1 MRSPQESL
9 IHDAAALFQL
19 VDSVD
24 KFVAEHQSTY
34 TYTDATEAFLSRVR
48 TLATKTRQQ
57 VSDIVQRPV
66 TTPAETRQQY
76 SDLIIEK
83 DRWRILHTYVK
94 PASDAHTLVLPV
106 ALINLAARHLR
117 LVRVG
122 EVVKL
127 VPLLTQQL
135 MYFHNVT
142 SLKDLDDFVFVE
154 LPYSQGPTFF
164 TNLTIYHELGHYAF
178 DRMSNA
184 QSANQPFMQLAHAM
198 EVSFDSK
205 LGKQL
210 PAGKNRDWAKRVLDS
225 WALEIFCDLF
235 AGRFLGPAFTFALID
250 VLSLLGL
257 MQNGIEITFD
267 EEHPAPAFRLR
278 EQVKQLK
285 RDSWWDCVA
294 HLDSEHVRLCERL
307 VARPLADY
315 EFVLNQTGIPVFVE
329 TLDEIVPHIYQ
340 LIEAITPDPKAV
352 AQDFERRRLDIEG
365 CLLQGVVPSH
375 LWKQGTAESPVPES
389 IINAAY
395 SFYLTAMPNLLN
407 KLIDQER
414 SELKKRSDLTGK
426 LEGWTLKALEDY
438 QIYTDVRKG
447 S

>member
-9 IHDAAALFQL
+9 IHEAAALFRL
-19 VDSVD
+19 VESVD
-24 KFVAEHQSTY
+24 KFVAENQSTY

-48 TLATKTRQQ
+48 MLATKTKQQ
-57 VSDIVQRPV
+57 ISDIVQRHV
-66 TTPAETRQQY
+66 KTPEETRQQY

-106 ALINLAARHLR
+106 ALTNLAARHLG
-117 LVRVG
+117 LVKVG
-122 EVVKL
+122 GVAKL

-142 SLKDLDDFVFVE
+142 SLKDLEDFVFVE

-164 TNLTIYHELGHYAF
+164 TNLTIYHELGHYAY

-184 QSANQPFMQLAHAM
+184 QSANQPFAQLAHAM
-198 EVSFDSK
+198 EVSFDST
-205 LGKQL
+205 LGKRL
-210 PAGKNRDWAKRVLDS
+210 ATSEKRDWAKRVLHS

-257 MQNGIEITFD
+257 MQDGIEIAFD
-267 EEHPAPAFRLR
+267 EEHPAPAFRIR

-285 RDSWWDCVA
+285 RDKWWDCVA
-294 HLDSEHVRLCERL
+294 GLDSEHIRLCERL

-315 EFVLNQTGIPVFVE
+315 EYALSQEAISVFVE

-340 LIEAITPDPKAV
+340 LIDAITPDPTRV
-352 AQDFERRRLDIEG
+352 AQDFGSRRLDIED
-365 CLLQGVVPSH
+365 CLLHGVVPSH
-375 LWKQGTAESPVPES
+375 LWNQATVESPTPES

-395 SFYLTAMPNLLN
+395 SFYLTAMPNLMD
-407 KLIDQER
+407 KLSDEEP
-414 SELKKRSDLTGK
+414 SHLKKRSDLTGK
-426 LEGWTLKALEDY
+426 LEGWGA
-438 QIYTDVRKG
+438 
-447 S
+447 